1 MADDQAYLGPQD
13 PTSASTDES
22 VDAFAAT
29 QLINRISTATLV
41 KIMKVAPDTP
51 GAVKA
56 IGRVDVQPL
65 VNQIDGYGKATP
77 HGTVHSLNY
86 FRFAGGKNAVLLDPQ
101 EGDVGIMI
109 SCDRDTSSVKAT
121 GARAN
126 PGSRRRF
133 DMADG
138 VFFGIALGQSQVEQ
152 YVAFT
157 KDGIKLAD
165 KNTNTIV
172 MGSTGVLIN
181 GCLIDKNG
189 DVITKHGTSLDH
201 HVNTLVTSGSD
212 ESGPP
217 P

>member
-1 MADDQAYLGPQD
+1 MADDQAYLGAQD
-13 PTSASTDES
+13 PSVASTDES
-22 VDAFAAT
+22 ADAFAAT

-101 EGDVGIMI
+101 EGDIGIMLT
-109 SCDRDTSSVKAT
+109 CDRDTSSVKAT
-121 GARAN
+121 GTRAN

-138 VFFGIALGQSQVEQ
+138 VFFGIALGQSQIEQ
-152 YVAFT
+152 YIAFT
-157 KDGIKLAD
+157 KNGIDHHD
-165 KNTNTIV
+165 KNGNTFI
-172 MGSTGVLIN
+172 MGPTGVLIN
-181 GCLIDKNG
+181 GCLINKDG
-189 DVITKHGTSLDH
+189 DVITKHGTNLDTH
-201 HVNTLVTSGSD
+201 THTLVTPGSGN
-212 ESGPP
+212 SGPP